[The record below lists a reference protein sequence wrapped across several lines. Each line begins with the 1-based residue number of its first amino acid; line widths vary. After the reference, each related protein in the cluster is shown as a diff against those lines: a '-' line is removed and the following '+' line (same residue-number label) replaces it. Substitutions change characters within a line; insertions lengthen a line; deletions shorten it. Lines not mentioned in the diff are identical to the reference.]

1 MSEYP
6 WNEKSNTFTCFS
18 SHCNPYKYPWLF
30 ALMKCVLSLSHRNA
44 VPERGF
50 SMNKIMLKSHGY
62 TIDNDTIVALILV
75 KDSIGKEDESY

>member
-1 MSEYP
+1 
-6 WNEKSNTFTCFS
+6 
-18 SHCNPYKYPWLF
+18 
-30 ALMKCVLSLSHRNA
+30 MKCVLSLSHRNA